1 MKLACKTAVENG
13 EGGSPLA
20 FVVMSQLY
28 AGRKFT
34 LATALFLMIFVTA
47 KRLYSQHQ
55 LIFDLNHTITALC

>member
-20 FVVMSQLY
+20 FVVMSQLD

-34 LATALFLMIFVTA
+34 LANMVSCSSGV
-47 KRLYSQHQ
+47 K
-55 LIFDLNHTITALC
+55 D